1 MKTSAQVFIILL
13 VVSLVLG
20 CASRKE
26 TGALAGAVT
35 GAAVGSNIGK
45 GGGRALAIFFGAI
58 IGSELGKAIGEHMDI
73 EDRTRT
79 AYVLEHNETD
89 EISSWRNPDTANYY
103 KVKPTRTYHS
113 NKGPCREFT
122 IDAQIAGKTQQLY
135 GDACRQIDGS
145 WQMRT
150 H

>member
-79 AYVLEHNETD
+79 AYV
-89 EISSWRNPDTANYY
+89 
-103 KVKPTRTYHS
+103 
-113 NKGPCREFT
+113 
-122 IDAQIAGKTQQLY
+122 
-135 GDACRQIDGS
+135 
-145 WQMRT
+145 
-150 H
+150 